1 MSEPKILDL
10 DKLIP
15 DQRIVRLAGVDI
27 DVSKIPS
34 RVTMELSKKQ
44 KVFKEASEESFP
56 ALIEMIIKIMKP
68 SKPDVTD
75 DWLIDNTSMDQ
86 LLALIEFV
94 LEPLQDKVEETQSKN
109 QQAPTVNPMANVM
122 ANPMVK

>member
-1 MSEPKILDL
+1 MSNPKILDL

-15 DQRIVRLAGVDI
+15 DQRVVRLAGVDI

-34 RVTMELSKKQ
+34 RVTMEVSEKAE
-44 KVFKEASEESFP
+44 VFKEASEESFP

-68 SKPDVTD
+68 SKPDITD

-86 LLALIEFV
+86 LLALIDFV
-94 LEPLQDKVEETQSKN
+94 LEPLQDKVAETQAKN
-109 QQAPTVNPMANVM
+109 QQAPTVKPMANVM
-122 ANPMVK
+122 ANPMVE